1 MSEKKAKDIISIAQ
15 KDKEMENIKNG
26 QNIGEINRKSQTH
39 TCMYVYVCVYTYIY
53 LVEIFG

>member
-1 MSEKKAKDIISIAQ
+1 
-15 KDKEMENIKNG
+15 MENIKNG
-26 QNIGEINRKSQTH
+26 QNIGEINRKGQTH